1 MFTGIIEC
9 MGTLLSIEQEV
20 ENLIFEI
27 ESPISDELKIDQSLA
42 HDGICLTVI
51 QQGFGKHRVCAIRE
65 TIEKTTCGNW
75 QAGKRLNLERCL
87 PVNGRLDGHLVQ
99 GHVDCRAVCQQ
110 ITEADGSW
118 VFQFNFP
125 SEFAALVIEKGSIS
139 VNGTSLTCHDIGLDS
154 FSVSIIPYTYT
165 HTSIQGIRVGDTV
178 NIEFDIL
185 GKYLSRWQNVKQLTS

>member
-9 MGTLLSIEQEV
+9 MGTLLSIEQDV

-27 ESPISDELKIDQSLA
+27 ESPISVALIIDQSQA
-42 HDGICLTVI
+42 HDGICLTVT
-51 QQGFGKHRVCAIRE
+51 QQGSGKHRVCAIRE

-75 QAGKRLNLERCL
+75 HTGKILNLERCL
-87 PVNGRLDGHLVQ
+87 PLNGRLDGHLVQ

-118 VFQFNFP
+118 VFKFNFP
-125 SEFAALVIEKGSIS
+125 IEFAALVIEKGSIT
-139 VNGTSLTCHDIGLDS
+139 VNGISLTCHDIGMDS
-154 FSVSIIPYTYT
+154 FSASIIPYTYT
-165 HTSIQGIRVGDTV
+165 HTSIQDIGVGETV

-185 GKYLSRWQNVKQLTS
+185 GKYLNRWQQVKHLTS

>member
-75 QAGKRLNLERCL
+75 QAGKILNLVRCL

-99 GHVDCRAVCQQ
+99 GHVDCRAVCQL